1 MNKHVQEIK
10 NKYAKGTRIKLTK
23 TMDDI
28 QPILAN
34 QKGTVLFVDDIGT
47 LHMKWDNGRGLGI
60 VVDEDEF
67 EII

>member
-67 EII
+67 EMI